1 MKKPEEFKKERAYLN
16 DLVLK
21 YSNLDTKRFYNLDSA
36 VYRKGAI
43 PVKYKELMGLVG
55 SMVLRCDE
63 CIMYHLVRCFEEK
76 VSDEE
81 VIEAMNIGL
90 IIGGSIVIPH
100 HRKAVE
106 FWENLKKEQKDGRKE
121 NA

>member
-1 MKKPEEFKKERAYLN
+1 MKTPREFKKERNYLN
-16 DLVLK
+16 KLVLK
-21 YSNLDTKRFYNLDSA
+21 YSSLETKRFYNLDGS
-36 VYRKGAI
+36 VYKQGAI

-63 CIMYHLVRCFEEK
+63 CIMYHLTRCFEEG
-76 VSDEE
+76 VSDDE
-81 VIEAMNIGL
+81 VIEAMNISL

-106 FWENLKKEQKDGRKE
+106 FWENLKKEYKNEQ
-121 NA
+121 